1 MKEGLVIKRFVVEI
15 GVGADLHGQD
25 VTKAAQRA
33 VQDAMSHCCLC
44 GIAEIL
50 QVEDADKIHVK
61 IKVGCPYPEKLKKEE
76 LVKLLPFGKATVE
89 EVVAGG
95 LATTGM
101 HVDSL
106 GEGDQII
113 VAVVSLTVWIEP

>member
-1 MKEGLVIKRFVVEI
+1 VQEDIVIKRFVVEI

-44 GIAEIL
+44 GITEIL
-50 QVEDADKIHVK
+50 QVESADKIHVK
-61 IKVGCPYPEKLKKEE
+61 IKVGCPYPEQLKKEE

-89 EVVAGG
+89 EVVTGG
-95 LATTGM
+95 LAMRGM
-101 HVDSL
+101 HVDAL

-113 VAVVSLTVWIEP
+113 VSVVSLTVCIEQ